1 MFGRLGAPEII
12 LILVVVLLLFGAK
25 RLPDMARSFGQSL
38 RILRSE
44 SKAMRK
50 DDTDEAPVVTEGNA
64 LPTAGRL
71 RDDEPSTQPY
81 AARATHEDRTAHGPL
96 RTT

>member
-38 RILRSE
+38 RILKSE
-44 SKAMRK
+44 TKAMRK
-50 DDTDEAPVVTEGNA
+50 DEAGEAHTDGSAATPALQSVADGRHAAPEAAEADVPH
-64 LPTAGRL
+64 R
-71 RDDEPSTQPY
+71 R
-81 AARATHEDRTAHGPL
+81 
-96 RTT
+96 

>member
-38 RILRSE
+38 RILKSE
-44 SKAMRK
+44 TKAMRK
-50 DDTDEAPVVTEGNA
+50 DDEDGTPSGTHAATVLEPGPESLRTATEA
-64 LPTAGRL
+64 
-71 RDDEPSTQPY
+71 
-81 AARATHEDRTAHGPL
+81 AAAEATHR
-96 RTT
+96 R